1 MALERLQINESV
13 NILDTLRFMDENQ
26 TKYLIAVNETG
37 VVIGTL
43 SDGDIRRAIIRGCS
57 LEEPISLAVNHSFM
71 YVLKTDS
78 IDKIL
83 SIFHERKIEFIPI
96 LDENK
101 KLYNV
106 MTRHILNYLLLIN
119 QKISFDFDYDMLC
132 KTVLEHEIYVRPWGY
147 YKTMVLNDT
156 FQSKVIY
163 ILPEQRLSLQS
174 HEHREEYWIIISGN
188 GRVQLG
194 ESTHPVNPGDMF
206 FIPKGCKHS
215 ISNES
220 TEEIMVFSEVQL
232 GDYFGED
239 DIKRYSDIYGRK

>member
-1 MALERLQINESV
+1 
-13 NILDTLRFMDENQ
+13 
-26 TKYLIAVNETG
+26 
-37 VVIGTL
+37 
-43 SDGDIRRAIIRGCS
+43 
-57 LEEPISLAVNHSFM
+57 
-71 YVLKTDS
+71 
-78 IDKIL
+78 
-83 SIFHERKIEFIPI
+83 
-96 LDENK
+96 
-101 KLYNV
+101 